1 MEKKVIE
8 EHNKESQAFWEKKA
22 ALYSK
27 FISVENIP
35 IMAALSS
42 LSKVS
47 TSKSILEVGCG
58 SGEGTKY
65 LTLQSQSPSIIYG
78 LDFSET
84 MISLSME
91 NFKNFENFNSNTKN
105 SYEKITNDS
114 AKSRIIVPN
123 HIEKGTHI
131 KLIQGDCENLPFEEE
146 QFDSYVS
153 SLCLHLTKDY
163 PKALREAYRVLKKG
177 GHFSLAIWG
186 KRSLTNLRMI
196 EDICDQFGLE
206 VKMLKNYKMGED
218 EKKLILTC
226 EEIGFQKVRVSY
238 SNIIRNIESKEVYYM
253 KFFDE
258 SLKLQIEEIKKKNP
272 EKAKEIELAIE
283 KKVTTFFDVEKNVP
297 VMNILYL
304 FGQK

>member
-1 MEKKVIE
+1 MEKKVVE
-8 EHNKESQAFWEKKA
+8 EHNKESQKFWEKKA
-22 ALYSK
+22 DSYSK
-27 FISVENIP
+27 FISVENMP

-42 LSKVS
+42 LSKVPA
-47 TSKSILEVGCG
+47 SKTILEVGCG
-58 SGEGTKY
+58 PGEGTKY
-65 LTLQSQSPSIIYG
+65 LTLQSQNPSIIYG

-84 MISLSME
+84 M
-91 NFKNFENFNSNTKN
+91 NFKNFENFNSNTNN
-105 SYEKITNDS
+105 SYEKIIKESVN
-114 AKSRIIVPN
+114 SRIIIPN
-123 HIEKGTHI
+123 TIEKGTHI
-131 KLIQGDCENLPFEEE
+131 KLIQGDCENLPFEDE

-163 PKALREAYRVLKKG
+163 PKALKEAYRVLKKG
-177 GHFSLAIWG
+177 GYFSLAIWG
-186 KRSLTNLRMI
+186 KRALTNLRMI
-196 EDICDQFGLE
+196 EDICEQFGLE

-218 EKKLILTC
+218 EKKLISTC

-238 SNIIRNIESKEVYYM
+238 SNIIRNIESKEAYYM

-258 SLKLQIEEIKKKNP
+258 SLKKQIEETKKQNP